1 MALNSLNIQSSQ
13 AVKVSFISK
22 MRRFFTVTKIT
33 WLLILISIISAV
45 STGYFYNRTKQIDAF
60 NLAVSSGKPP
70 QTDLQS
76 FEAKFSTAYWLA
88 SNERYK
94 EATLLFNKAL
104 NNANTTQKSAIQY
117 NLGNIFFRRGLI
129 INGAN
134 MTVRDEAEYLFRQAK
149 TAYQQSLRLDNS
161 FWDARHNLDRI
172 LTMLPGTPTPGVGE
186 SDTPGLIMGSIPVG
200 LP

>member
-1 MALNSLNIQSSQ
+1 MALNSLSVKESSF
-13 AVKVSFISK
+13 VKI
-22 MRRFFTVTKIT
+22 MRFFTVTKIT
-33 WLLILISIISAV
+33 WLLIVVAIISAF
-45 STGYFYNRTKQIDAF
+45 SSAYSYNRIKQIDAF
-60 NLAVSSGKPP
+60 NLAVSTGKPP
-70 QTDLQS
+70 ETDLQS
-76 FEAKFSTAYWLA
+76 FEAKFATAFWLA
-88 SNERYK
+88 KNERYK
-94 EATLLFNKAL
+94 EATLLFTKAI
-104 NNANTTQKSAIQY
+104 NTANTSQKAAIQY

-161 FWDARHNLDRI
+161 YWDARHNMDRI

>member
-1 MALNSLNIQSSQ
+1 MALNIQ
-13 AVKVSFISK
+13 KPLSFRISH
-22 MRRFFTVTKIT
+22 FFTVKKLT
-33 WLLILISIISAV
+33 WLFAV
-45 STGYFYNRTKQIDAF
+45 IAIAATASSLYFFNRIQQIEAF
-60 NLAVSSGKPP
+60 NEAIGAGKPP
-70 QTDLQS
+70 KTDLQS

-88 SNERYK
+88 QNERYK

-104 NNANTTQKSAIQY
+104 NGATTEQKAAIQY

-129 INGAN
+129 INGTS

-149 TAYQQSLRLDNS
+149 TAYQQSLRLDHSN
-161 FWDARHNLDRI
+161 WGARHNLDRL

-186 SDTPGLIMGSIPVG
+186 SDTPGLIMGNIPVG

>member
-1 MALNSLNIQSSQ
+1 MALNSLS
-13 AVKVSFISK
+13 VKESFFVKS
-22 MRRFFTVTKIT
+22 MRFFTVTKIT
-33 WLLILISIISAV
+33 WLLIVVAIISAFSSV
-45 STGYFYNRTKQIDAF
+45 YSYNRIKQIDAF
-60 NLAVSSGKPP
+60 NLAVSTGKPP
-70 QTDLQS
+70 ETDLQS
-76 FEAKFSTAYWLA
+76 FEAKFATAFWLA
-88 SNERYK
+88 KNERYK
-94 EATLLFNKAL
+94 EATLLFTKAI
-104 NNANTTQKSAIQY
+104 NTANTSQKAAIQY

-161 FWDARHNLDRI
+161 YWDARHNMDRI

>member
-1 MALNSLNIQSSQ
+1 MALNSLSVKESSF
-13 AVKVSFISK
+13 VKI
-22 MRRFFTVTKIT
+22 MRFFTVTKIT
-33 WLLILISIISAV
+33 WLLIVVAIISAF
-45 STGYFYNRTKQIDAF
+45 SSAYSYNRIKQIDAF
-60 NLAVSSGKPP
+60 NLAVSTGKPP
-70 QTDLQS
+70 ETDLQS
-76 FEAKFSTAYWLA
+76 FEAKFATAFWLA
-88 SNERYK
+88 KNERYK
-94 EATLLFNKAL
+94 EATLLFTKAM
-104 NNANTTQKSAIQY
+104 NTANTSQKAAIQY

-161 FWDARHNLDRI
+161 YWDARHNMDRI